1 MESSKIME
9 VLLSPALV
17 IIEEMEKKFNV
28 ANGGFISKLRQKSD
42 YHYGQSD
49 IETFSVSYLFQFIAS
64 HIASWFIEFINYFH

>member
-49 IETFSVSYLFQFIAS
+49 IETFSYLFQFIAS
-64 HIASWFIEFINYFH
+64 HSASWFIEFINYCH